1 MLYDEIMKIVTLAG
15 ELMLQAQ
22 DEELTVFD
30 KEGTANFVTKH
41 DKEIQFYLIQNLR
54 QLIPEATFLA
64 EEDGMQ
70 QELGDGYCFIIDP
83 IDGTT
88 NFIFD
93 YKHSLGIRAGGSAA
107 LDICRV
113 ASGAN
118 GVYLELMLY
127 PWDYAAASLIVME
140 AGGFISTAEGGMITL
155 DQPCSILAAGRQ
167 CWKEASQLLSE

>member
-93 YKHSLGIRAGGSAA
+93 YKHSCISVGSNKVWKNAVWLCLQPLHKRNVFRCERRRGEA
-107 LDICRV
+107 ERKRD
-113 ASGAN
+113 
-118 GVYLELMLY
+118 
-127 PWDYAAASLIVME
+127 SLF
-140 AGGFISTAEGGMITL
+140 G
-155 DQPCSILAAGRQ
+155 
-167 CWKEASQLLSE
+167 